1 MLEIVASLL
10 LVLGVAESKVNEPNP
25 CDVTKKNPRV
35 VQVFP
40 IGLAWSSH
48 PVSFCLYTSPPYQY
62 VGYYDAERRLVI
74 AARELSS
81 NRWEIQRLPT
91 SVGWDSHNSIVIAV
105 DRDGYVHVAGN
116 MHVTPLIY
124 FRTEQP
130 HAISTF
136 QRFPM
141 VGQDEQRV
149 TYPRFLFTANGDLL
163 FFYRD
168 GASGKGRQFIN
179 RYDVAT
185 KSWSRLLQT
194 PLLDG
199 GEEMSAYPSGPDLGP
214 DGRWHMC
221 WVWRD
226 TPDCATNHD
235 ISYARSSDLL
245 HWETIDGK
253 PIELPI
259 TPRTPGVVV
268 DPVPV
273 KKGLINVA
281 HYVGF
286 DTQHRPIV
294 TYHKYDEQGY
304 SQIYNSRWE
313 NGRWVIRQATRWEY
327 RWEFSG
333 GGTIQVEISSSRIH
347 LLPDGRLAQ
356 RFSHARYGS
365 GIWIFDPASLSVVAT
380 CPAPREIPSELAE
393 LESDFPGMEVRFA
406 RDAGK
411 PPAGEEYVLRWETL
425 AANRDRPRAGP
436 LPPPT
441 TLRLYRLQRDP

>member
-1 MLEIVASLL
+1 
-10 LVLGVAESKVNEPNP
+10 
-25 CDVTKKNPRV
+25 
-35 VQVFP
+35 
-40 IGLAWSSH
+40 
-48 PVSFCLYTSPPYQY
+48 
-62 VGYYDAERRLVI
+62 
-74 AARELSS
+74 
-81 NRWEIQRLPT
+81 
-91 SVGWDSHNSIVIAV
+91 
-105 DRDGYVHVAGN
+105 
-116 MHVTPLIY
+116 
-124 FRTEQP
+124 
-130 HAISTF
+130 
-136 QRFPM
+136 
-141 VGQDEQRV
+141 
-149 TYPRFLFTANGDLL
+149 
-163 FFYRD
+163 
-168 GASGKGRQFIN
+168 
-179 RYDVAT
+179 
-185 KSWSRLLQT
+185 
-194 PLLDG
+194 
-199 GEEMSAYPSGPDLGP
+199 
-214 DGRWHMC
+214 MC

-411 PPAGEEYVLRWETL
+411 PPAGAEYILRWETL
-425 AANRDRPRAGP
+425 PANRDRPRADP

-441 TLRLYRLQRDP
+441 TLRLYRLERDP